1 MLGDREEV
9 EGRFGERGREL
20 AHEAAIEG
28 KSVWNGWDSL
38 QLE

>member
-28 KSVWNGWDSL
+28 EIR
-38 QLE
+38 LEWVG